1 MQKKYF
7 EEEDEE
13 FVEMNISPKLL
24 EIVPVLF
31 KTEPEV
37 TVFYDGFIEKVES
50 NKHLRKNEDNRE
62 IMDKAL
68 LDELLKYYTID
79 EINDALEGKT
89 KDTDTDIDKDEE
101 AHIDEVIR
109 KTFKDKMEFRMF
121 VSLVTQYI
129 MEYDESPISAA
140 AKSMQQLGKSDNDI
154 LAITSIINDIL

>member
-62 IMDKAL
+62 IMDKAF
-68 LDELLKYYTID
+68 LDELLKYHYD
-79 EINDALEGKT
+79 SAL
-89 KDTDTDIDKDEE
+89 II
-101 AHIDEVIR
+101 H
-109 KTFKDKMEFRMF
+109 
-121 VSLVTQYI
+121 
-129 MEYDESPISAA
+129 PIPF
-140 AKSMQQLGKSDNDI
+140 LI
-154 LAITSIINDIL
+154 LELYHDVA